1 MKKSF
6 FIALLFCVGGLA
18 YGQILIKDFP
28 EGYYYTYDDFVAK
41 KVRPA
46 VRLERMTMGY
56 ERIHQDSIQD
66 QVFFFRV
73 KDAEKVDDIFA
84 ISYRGNLYIRQREMS
99 KRAKKG
105 DGDQSGSNP
114 NSYHRVIK
122 DGEFLYLEGSF
133 GSSWG
138 KGLAYGSGGA
148 VGGAIGANI
157 NKLKGVI
164 YDPSTKKF
172 DFFKK
177 CKDFQEFLNY
187 RQYSG
192 TIDCKNYDIVT
203 VREIIDKLIQPNQ

>member
-1 MKKSF
+1 
-6 FIALLFCVGGLA
+6 
-18 YGQILIKDFP
+18 
-28 EGYYYTYDDFVAK
+28 
-41 KVRPA
+41 
-46 VRLERMTMGY
+46 
-56 ERIHQDSIQD
+56 
-66 QVFFFRV
+66 
-73 KDAEKVDDIFA
+73 
-84 ISYRGNLYIRQREMS
+84 
-99 KRAKKG
+99 
-105 DGDQSGSNP
+105 NP